1 MICTTNW
8 SGNDRLG
15 GLLRFAAAI
24 TLFNIL
30 GHTVLGFEQSW
41 LQPLMSLV
49 TGYTIALLL
58 ESVYAWSEGQKPRF
72 LSGGIKGLI
81 VFLLPPHITSLAVAM
96 LLYSN
101 ETIFPVMLGSA
112 IAVGSKYIFRV
123 YVGTRSIHFLNPSN
137 FGITIVLLLF
147 PWVGIAPPYH
157 FTEELGSIG
166 DWFLPMLIICT
177 GSFLNIRFTKRIPLI
192 LAWLGGFVLQAI
204 LRSQIQGTPLWAPL
218 SPMTGVAFVL
228 FTFYMVT
235 DPPTT
240 PSSLNGQIIF
250 GLAVALC
257 YSLLIV
263 NHIVFGFFF
272 ALTMVTAAR
281 GILLFVE
288 SLNSEK
294 SSSPITSL
302 SQKETF
308 KSPPQKLEPGLVLN
322 RRSL

>member
-1 MICTTNW
+1 MIHTANW

-24 TLFNIL
+24 TFFNIL

-41 LQPLMSLV
+41 LQPLMSLA
-49 TGYTIALLL
+49 TGYTVALLL
-58 ESVYAWSEGQKPRF
+58 ESVFAWSEGQKPCF
-72 LSGGIKGLI
+72 LRGGVKEFII
-81 VFLLPPHITSLAVAM
+81 FLLPSHISCLAVAM

-101 ETIFPVMLGSA
+101 ETILPVMLGSA

-157 FTEELGSIG
+157 FTEELSSIG
-166 DWFLPMLIICT
+166 DWFLPMLIVCT
-177 GSFLNIRFTKRIPLI
+177 GSFLNTKRIPLI
-192 LAWLGGFVLQAI
+192 LAWLGGFALQAI
-204 LRSQIQGTPLWAPL
+204 LRSQIQGTPLLAPL

-240 PSSLNGQIIF
+240 PSSLKGQIIF
-250 GLAVALC
+250 GFAVAAC
-257 YSLLIV
+257 YGLLMV
-263 NHIVFGFFF
+263 RHIVFGFFF

-281 GILLFVE
+281 GILLFVR
-288 SLNSEK
+288 SLNPAK
-294 SSSPITSL
+294 SSAPMASSR
-302 SQKETF
+302 QKEKF
-308 KSPPQKLEPGLVLN
+308 QPLPQKLEPGLVLN
-322 RRSL
+322 QRVL